1 MVVGE
6 AYYPS
11 MNVNEMYRLQPTLAN
26 LLSTF
31 TLVLLSALGI
41 AEWIGYAFLLWY
53 VSRLSLG
60 PGVFLTF
67 IALAFAGLITGAA
80 FPPILRHQTYYS
92 TLLLK
97 RGTI

>member
-41 AEWIGYAFLLWY
+41 AEVIGYASPLRS
-53 VSRLSLG
+53 VSCLSLIAT
-60 PGVFLTF
+60 VFLTF
-67 IALAFAGLITGAA
+67 VAFARAGLVTGAT
-80 FPPILRHQTYYS
+80 FPPMLRQQTYYS
-92 TLLLK
+92 
-97 RGTI
+97 ISS

>member
-41 AEWIGYAFLLWY
+41 AEIIGYASPLRSGSCL
-53 VSRLSLG
+53 SRIAT
-60 PGVFLTF
+60 VFLTF
-67 IALAFAGLITGAA
+67 VAFARTGLITGAA
-80 FPPILRHQTYYS
+80 LPPMLRQRTYYS
-92 TLLLK
+92 HLLLK
-97 RGTI
+97 RGTL